1 MAEVIDKAVLRAYV
15 SASDL
20 VASCTSLSWGELK
33 YKIWGNWPRVGFVP
47 LKLKEHE
54 VKLNVVPSGPLTED
68 TPPSP
73 FEVRPPWLRNRN
85 AYLTWGLIGT
95 ARSNLS
101 SAMSPTQSSDV

>member
-1 MAEVIDKAVLRAYV
+1 MKQKFREIAQLGKMRKTNLYI
-15 SASDL
+15 
-20 VASCTSLSWGELK
+20 
-33 YKIWGNWPRVGFVP
+33 
-47 LKLKEHE
+47 
-54 VKLNVVPSGPLTED
+54 PLTED

-101 SAMSPTQSSDV
+101 SAMSPTQSSEV